1 MAIIRWEP
9 FREMV
14 TLREKMNRLFED
26 AVVGQREEKDLV
38 SSTWSPSVDI
48 FETENEIVLTAELPG
63 IEDKD
68 IEIKLDDNTL
78 TLKGERQ
85 LEKETQEE
93 NYHRIER
100 SYGSFYRSFTL
111 PNYVDQD
118 KIKAVIGGFHLFDK
132 NITDKTIDYFKTQ
145 NINKIHPAHCL
156 DKYAFSEFEKIG
168 ARRLRTLMELSF
180 KT

>member
-63 IEDKD
+63 IEDKGRR
-68 IEIKLDDNTL
+68 EHLS
-78 TLKGERQ
+78 GFRQ
-85 LEKETQEE
+85 RVGLRPDVEHDQGVGVHITEAETQ
-93 NYHRIER
+93 
-100 SYGSFYRSFTL
+100 
-111 PNYVDQD
+111 
-118 KIKAVIGGFHLFDK
+118 
-132 NITDKTIDYFKTQ
+132 
-145 NINKIHPAHCL
+145 
-156 DKYAFSEFEKIG
+156 
-168 ARRLRTLMELSF
+168 
-180 KT
+180 